1 MFETI
6 VWATDGSEAAAHALP
21 YVQGLAE
28 VHGAVVRAL
37 PRARRVAAAGGRTRR
52 RARVRS
58 GGRLKRGIM
67 QALVHHAAAREE
79 VTIGV

>member
-6 VWATDGSEAAAHALP
+6 
-21 YVQGLAE
+21 
-28 VHGAVVRAL
+28 
-37 PRARRVAAAGGRTRR
+37 RVAAAGGRTRR
-52 RARVRS
+52 RARVRG